1 MLKLFSNNFWDFIA
15 RKILRNKIG
24 ILLTIV
30 GVTILLSTQ
39 WKYMRFT
46 YAEAN
51 LLPDDHEVNI
61 KYNEFLKVFGEEG
74 NLIVLGVKD
83 SSLFTVEKLNAW
95 NNLSESFK
103 NHFFITHF
111 FNPPRYMKLVEIIS
125 NKYTDNKYVEFTIIM
140 ILQRKINMLVLIVL
154 LKSSLYLTL

>member
-24 ILLTIV
+24 ILLGIIV
-30 GVTILLSTQ
+30 ITILLSTQ

-46 YAEAN
+46 YTEAN

-74 NLIVLGVKD
+74 NLIVLGIKD
-83 SSLFTVEKLNAW
+83 PKLFTVEKLNAW
-95 NNLSESFK
+95 NNRSESFK
-103 NHFFITHF
+103 SAPEVETVISIKDLQ
-111 FNPPRYMKLVEIIS
+111 KLV
-125 NKYTDNKYVEFTIIM
+125 KDTDKEHPIQK
-140 ILQRKINMLVLIVL
+140 ILWF
-154 LKSSLYLTL
+154 